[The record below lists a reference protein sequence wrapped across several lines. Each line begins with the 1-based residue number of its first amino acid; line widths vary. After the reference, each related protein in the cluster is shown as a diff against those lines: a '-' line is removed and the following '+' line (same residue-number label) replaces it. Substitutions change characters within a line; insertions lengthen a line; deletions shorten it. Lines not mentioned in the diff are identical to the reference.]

1 MDWSLQRCGRVGH
14 VTYAPDEPHLRE
26 QMHSA
31 TASAELWQC
40 LRCGTYV
47 PGSPDGSGPAADAPR
62 VKRSKQIR
70 ADFFLKLFAIER
82 GIRVIIFG
90 GVAYGIWRYANS
102 PSIAAAIKR
111 DIPIIRTFSRQLGFT
126 LSHSL
131 LEKIRSVL
139 HLSSSNLRLVALGVT
154 ALAVV
159 SAIEAFALWQAK
171 RWGEYFAATVTSL
184 GLPLEIYELAK
195 AVNVTKLVL
204 FALNLLLV
212 FYLVYSRRLFGARG
226 GKHSYEARLRAASVI
241 DEAGHTAAALLA
253 SQAPMPTSQG
263 GPPEPA
269 RAGPAGQAQAGP
281 LGPVRAG
288 AAGQAQAAPPVTP
301 SAAIP
306 AGGRPSP
313 GSEPATVRRDAPRS
327 D

>member
-1 MDWSLQRCGRVGH
+1 MDWSLNRCARVGH

-31 TASAELWQC
+31 TRSAELWQC

-90 GVAYGIWRYANS
+90 GVAFGIWRYANS

-111 DIPIIRTFSRQLGFT
+111 DIPIIQTFSKQLGFS

-131 LEKIRSVL
+131 LEKIRSIL
-139 HLSSSNLRLVALGVT
+139 HISSSNLRLLALGVT
-154 ALAVV
+154 GLAVV
-159 SAIEAFALWQAK
+159 SAIEAFALWQAR

-184 GLPLEIYELAK
+184 GLPLEVYELTK
-195 AVNVTKLVL
+195 AVTVTKLVL

-226 GKHSYEARLRAASVI
+226 GKDAYEARLRAASVI
-241 DEAGHTAAALLA
+241 DEAEHAATAMLAA
-253 SQAPMPTSQG
+253 QAPRPTGAADSQG
-263 GPPEPA
+263 PA
-269 RAGPAGQAQAGP
+269 AGSAGPARPASSAARGP
-281 LGPVRAG
+281 
-288 AAGQAQAAPPVTP
+288 
-301 SAAIP
+301 AIP
-306 AGGRPSP
+306 ASGRPAP
-313 GSEPATVRRDAPRS
+313 GGEPATIRHDAPTP

>member
-1 MDWSLQRCGRVGH
+1 MDWSLNRCARVGH

-31 TASAELWQC
+31 TRSAELWQC

-90 GVAYGIWRYANS
+90 GVAFGIWRYANS

-111 DIPIIRTFSRQLGFT
+111 DIPIIQTFSKQLGFS

-131 LEKIRSVL
+131 LEKIRSIL
-139 HLSSSNLRLVALGVT
+139 HISSSNLRLLALGVT
-154 ALAVV
+154 GLAVV
-159 SAIEAFALWQAK
+159 SAIEAFALWQAR

-184 GLPLEIYELAK
+184 GLPLEVYELTK
-195 AVNVTKLVL
+195 AVTVTKLVL

-226 GKHSYEARLRAASVI
+226 GKDAYEARLRAASVI
-241 DEAGHTAAALLA
+241 DEAEHAATAMLAA
-253 SQAPMPTSQG
+253 QAPRPTGAAGSQG
-263 GPPEPA
+263 PA
-269 RAGPAGQAQAGP
+269 AGSAGPARPASSAARGP
-281 LGPVRAG
+281 
-288 AAGQAQAAPPVTP
+288 
-301 SAAIP
+301 AIP
-306 AGGRPSP
+306 ASGRPAP
-313 GSEPATVRRDAPRS
+313 GGEPATIRHDAPTP